1 MKPTALLH
9 SSSVTLA
16 LALASLVQVGNP
28 SAAASQTVITEG
40 LSPAYNAVAS
50 HLELGGCSYQYSEA
64 GGLKLMAEFMDE
76 IIKAMPASERKDMP
90 PDFSLAKVF
99 DMLGMNSVVATGSS
113 SRRRADGTY
122 HSRSFAYMPQGRKGL
137 MTLSGGP
144 ATKWLLHETAPKDT
158 DLALEFSINLKD
170 FARDTLPQFLAFMP
184 AKERAMFAEQ
194 MGRPDPATGLSPRQI
209 MEKLDAR
216 IGIFL
221 RLDPTQKFQ
230 PAPDAPVLP
239 GLDGVIVM
247 DRLGWLMEALKPQLM
262 QAFARPRSPAAAF
275 TEGGI
280 FSIGFKAPAGPPPM
294 DFQPVLRFDTKAD
307 RIMIATRPALLD
319 TVTTGGNKIAEGA
332 DFTQTWRDLP
342 AEGNACI
349 YASTRFM
356 QTLSNVMETTILSSV
371 QKNPTS
377 TNDMLIIQKLL
388 EAFKPYLSHG
398 QAIAFANQPDGMMTV
413 SNSTI
418 ALGSSSMET
427 ISTVAILA
435 SLAFP
440 AFAKVQDK
448 ANNTKVMNQLKQLVV
463 CLRIYAADQ
472 GGKYPAQLSDL
483 IKESMLDNPSL
494 LEFSDPNTKEN
505 LAPLYNNQLT
515 DSSDGG
521 EIVLAAPTPNKSGKR
536 IAAFNDGSVRTI
548 TEDEF
553 QKLWKKK

>member
-1 MKPTALLH
+1 MKPSALLH
-9 SSSVTLA
+9 SCSVSLA
-16 LALASLVQVGNP
+16 LALASIVQVGNP
-28 SAAASQTVITEG
+28 VTAASQTVITEG
-40 LSPAYNAVAS
+40 LSPAFNAVAS

-64 GGLKLMAEFMDE
+64 GGWKLMAGFMDE

-90 PDFSLAKVF
+90 PDFNF
-99 DMLGMNSVVATGSS
+99 TRIIDMLGVDSVVATGSS

-144 ATKWLLHETAPKDT
+144 AAKWLLHETAPKDT

-170 FARDTLPQFLAFMP
+170 FARDTLPQFLRFMP
-184 AKERAMFAEQ
+184 AKERAVFAEQ
-194 MGRPDPATGLSPRQI
+194 MGKPDPATGLSPQQI

-216 IGIFL
+216 FGIFI
-221 RLDPTQKFQ
+221 RLDPAQKFQ

-247 DRLGWLMEALKPQLM
+247 DHLGWLMEALKPQLM
-262 QAFARPRSPAAAF
+262 QAFAQPRSPATVS

-280 FSIGFKAPAGPPPM
+280 FFIRFNTPAGPPPM
-294 DFQPVLRFDTKAD
+294 DFQPVLRFDPKAD

-319 TVTTGGNKIAEGA
+319 SVMTVGSKIADGA
-332 DFTQTWRDLP
+332 DFARTWRDLP
-342 AEGNACI
+342 AEGNSCI

-356 QTLSNVMETTILSSV
+356 QTLGNTMETAMLSSV

-377 TNDMLIIQKLL
+377 TNDTLIMQKMLN
-388 EAFKPYLSHG
+388 AFKPFLSHG
-398 QAIAFANQPDGMMTV
+398 QAIAFANQPDGMMTI
-413 SNSTI
+413 SNTSI

-435 SLAFP
+435 GLALP
-440 AFAKVQDK
+440 TFAKVQDK
-448 ANNTKVMNQLKQLVV
+448 ANDTKVMNQFKQLVV
-463 CLRIYAADQ
+463 SLKIYSADQ
-472 GGKYPAQLSDL
+472 GKYPAQLSDL
-483 IKESMLDNPSL
+483 IKEGILDNPSL
-494 LEFSDPNTKEN
+494 LEFSDPNSKEH
-505 LAPLYNNQLT
+505 LAPLYNNQLS
-515 DSSDGG
+515 DSSSGE

-536 IAAFNDGSVRTI
+536 IAAFNDGSVRII